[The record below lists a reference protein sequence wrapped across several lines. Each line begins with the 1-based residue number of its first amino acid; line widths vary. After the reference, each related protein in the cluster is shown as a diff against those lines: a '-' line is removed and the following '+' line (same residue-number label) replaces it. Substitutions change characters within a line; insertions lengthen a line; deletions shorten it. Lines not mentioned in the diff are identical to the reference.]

1 MSAITNLNFL
11 GSYGEFQMNN
21 LVSRMVTKPIKVSVV
36 RIEEVFQNTNPY
48 KRTISGIIKDYVY
61 VDQKRVIA

>member
-1 MSAITNLNFL
+1 
-11 GSYGEFQMNN
+11 MNN